1 MTRERVDSRA
11 EAEDLKDEY
20 HKVRPHKVKT
30 NDHIGAAPV
39 HGVTG
44 TGMDGMEAQ
53 LDALV
58 ATEARLA
65 SIYEQLDVQRQR
77 AAALTDDLKD
87 GSGPIAAKMRQ
98 SFLQLAD
105 NEGGVQTALT
115 GYAKELLG
123 VRSAILNTLYSY
135 RWVDEEAV
143 NVLNRQ
149 VEEFNAEVR

>member
-11 EAEDLKDEY
+11 EAEDLKDKY
-20 HKVRPHKVKT
+20 HEVRPHKVKT

-53 LDALV
+53 LDALLT
-58 ATEARLA
+58 TEGRLA
-65 SIYEQLDVQRQR
+65 GLQNDLMAQLHD
-77 AAALTDDLKD
+77 AEKLTDELKD
-87 GSGPIAAKMRQ
+87 GSGPIAVKMRRT
-98 SFLQLAD
+98 FLQLAD
-105 NEGGVQTALT
+105 NDGGVQAALR
-115 GYAKELLG
+115 GYINELFG
-123 VRSAILNTLYSY
+123 VRLAIVGTLHSY
-135 RWVDEEAV
+135 RRVDEEAV